1 MIIYCVCIFRKFE
14 TIEEMLK
21 RQDYNGHLIV
31 TE

>member
-1 MIIYCVCIFRKFE
+1 MFIFE